1 MKIAL
6 TKKKLCG
13 KNWHRVFFKSAPFF
27 FGKSHNKNQNCSDN
41 TVLSQ
46 YLSLVNACPF
56 IREVFVIS
64 PPFRH
69 LRECWNW
76 RKFSINK
83 GEIKFLL
90 IDVMLKSVPRECP
103 SPRWVRNTNP
113 WYCSFYSLSV
123 LNTTGEASES
133 HNWVRLFGRLRIC
146 FAGNFKPTAVPSAL
160 WWCRV
165 DIFIKAWIN
174 LKILKQAKEAGYII

>member
-6 TKKKLCG
+6 TKKNFAAKTGIEYFPNPHL
-13 KNWHRVFFKSAPFF
+13 F

-69 LRECWNW
+69 LRECWN
-76 RKFSINK
+76 
-83 GEIKFLL
+83 
-90 IDVMLKSVPRECP
+90 
-103 SPRWVRNTNP
+103 
-113 WYCSFYSLSV
+113 
-123 LNTTGEASES
+123 
-133 HNWVRLFGRLRIC
+133 
-146 FAGNFKPTAVPSAL
+146 
-160 WWCRV
+160 
-165 DIFIKAWIN
+165 
-174 LKILKQAKEAGYII
+174 